1 MISKLSCCDENRK
14 PIPARVLEDNWTG
27 LARLGIHRSYYPAT
41 MKQSKKKI
49 FELNVV
55 YATLRSRSDGAGT
68 YLDITRFG
76 LLDHPRYGI
85 GERFC
90 LVTDKCFVSDNI
102 LEVALSTLIA

>member
-49 FELNVV
+49 FELNVAYV
-55 YATLRSRSDGAGT
+55 LGHRT
-68 YLDITRFG
+68 YWFA
-76 LLDHPRYGI
+76 DHPRYGI

-102 LEVALSTLIA
+102 LEVA